1 MKTDDR
7 RHKPKEKVFFVAVE
21 GEALAFPAAEIR
33 EKRKL
38 ETTLGG
44 SAVTVE
50 WDAALRAPRGYRQV
64 VAARQEIPVLPIYW
78 FAVLRHFPNGVRSG
92 FPARVSAWQIIDA
105 CHPERSEGSRTRHA
119 SKAIEHG
126 IPVASLLG
134 MTARSRQP
142 AETVRVDAD
151 TTWALPNAL
160 QQPASRRPGRP

>member
-1 MKTDDR
+1 MVDAGAGRALFGPLAGERLTGIPGPLTTAETWEELYPETVCPETGDMTAVPLRLRAYAASPWEGVSGMKTADR
-7 RHKPKEKVFFVAVE
+7 RHKPKETVFFVAVE

-92 FPARVSAWQIIDA
+92 FPATGTTS
-105 CHPERSEGSRTRHA
+105 
-119 SKAIEHG
+119 
-126 IPVASLLG
+126 
-134 MTARSRQP
+134 
-142 AETVRVDAD
+142 VR
-151 TTWALPNAL
+151 P
-160 QQPASRRPGRP
+160 